1 MAHTG
6 GAKEAIWLRR
16 LLADIQIMDNSEPTK
31 LMCDNQSAIKL
42 SENHVFHD

>member
-1 MAHTG
+1 MAFTS

-16 LLADIQIMDNSEPTK
+16 LLAKIQIMDSSEPTK

-42 SENHVFHD
+42 SKNPMFHD